1 MNAYVS
7 PELSTIR
14 EKDADRAWIAQAMA
28 GYVAKGKVIDVV
40 GIGRSLFNANTFNSE
55 AFSASSTAG
64 SPPAK
69 RDLSVKIRKPP
80 KAEAFEADIAE
91 KMKAYHDKGVVA
103 AAKDLHISTRRAN
116 YIAAQYGVKFACRVS
131 LAARQ
136 EDLALVPDI
145 RALIIEG
152 LTQDQMCARLHIGRT
167 TLKRVAGQ
175 NGLKFRSKANH
186 ARDVALVERIKAI
199 RDIGCTRAACAR
211 RLEINP
217 KVLLR
222 LIAEYEIDFPVRG
235 ETLEA
240 A

>member
-1 MNAYVS
+1 MSAYISTELNMVKALDPDRHALALKMEEFLSRDGVIQSIPMGCGLFS
-7 PELSTIR
+7 P
-14 EKDADRAWIAQAMA
+14 MA
-28 GYVAKGKVIDVV
+28 
-40 GIGRSLFNANTFNSE
+40 FNSE
-55 AFSASSTAG
+55 TIAPSTVTIHK
-64 SPPAK
+64 AK
-69 RDLSVKIRKPP
+69 RDLSVKLRRSP
-80 KAEAFEADIAE
+80 KAQADEAEIAE
-91 KMKAYHDKGVVA
+91 KLKGYHDKGVVA

-116 YIAAQYGVKFACRVS
+116 HIAAQYGVKFACRVS

-136 EDLALVPDI
+136 EDLALVPQI

-175 NGLKFRSKANH
+175 NGLKFRSQSSHAN
-186 ARDVALVERIKAI
+186 DLALVERIKAI

-222 LIAEYEIDFPVRG
+222 LIAEHDIDFPVRTPG
-235 ETLEA
+235 A

>member
-7 PELSTIR
+7 PELNAVR
-14 EKDADRAWIAQAMA
+14 ERDIDRAWIAQAMA
-28 GYVAKGKVIDVV
+28 GYVANGKVIDV
-40 GIGRSLFNANTFNSE
+40 IDTRRSLFNPTPFSGE
-55 AFSASSTAG
+55 AFPASSTAG
-64 SPPAK
+64 SLPAK
-69 RDLSVKIRKPP
+69 RDLSVKIRKTA

-91 KMKAYHDKGVVA
+91 KMKDYYDKGVVA

-116 YIAAQYGVKFACRVS
+116 YIAAMHGIKFACRVS

-136 EDLALVPDI
+136 EDLALVPEI

-152 LTQDQMCARLHIGRT
+152 LTQDQMCAKLKIGRT

-175 NGLKFRSKANH
+175 NGLKFRSKSSH
-186 ARDVALVERIKAI
+186 ARDLALVERIKAI

>member
-1 MNAYVS
+1 MNAYISNDLNMVKALD
-7 PELSTIR
+7 PDRHALALKMEAFLNKGGTI
-14 EKDADRAWIAQAMA
+14 E
-28 GYVAKGKVIDVV
+28 VI
-40 GIGRSLFNANTFNSE
+40 GIGRSLFSPIPFNSE
-55 AFSASSTAG
+55 VFSG
-64 SPPAK
+64 SPNVAQPK
-69 RDLSVKIRKPP
+69 RDLSVKIK
-80 KAEAFEADIAE
+80 KSAKGEAEEAAIAE
-91 KMKAYHDKGVVA
+91 KLKAYHDKGVVA

-116 YIAAQYGVKFACRVS
+116 HIAAQYGIKFACRVS

-136 EDLALVPDI
+136 EDLALVPQI

-175 NGLKFRSKANH
+175 NGLKFRSQADHSK
-186 ARDVALVERIKAI
+186 DLALVERIKAI

-211 RLEINP
+211 QLDINP

-222 LIAEYEIDFPVRG
+222 LIAEHDIDFPVRTPG
-235 ETLEA
+235 A

>member
-14 EKDADRAWIAQAMA
+14 EKDADRAWLAQAMD
-28 GYVAKGKVIDVV
+28 GYMAKGKVIDVIA
-40 GIGRSLFNANTFNSE
+40 IGRGLFSPSSFNSE
-55 AFSASSTAG
+55 AISV
-64 SPPAK
+64 SPEPVAAK
-69 RDLSVKIRKPP
+69 RDLSVKLKKSA

-91 KMKAYHDKGVVA
+91 KLKAYHDKGVVA

-116 YIAAQYGVKFACRVS
+116 HIAAMYGIKFACRVS

-136 EDLALVPDI
+136 EDLALVPEI

-152 LTQDQMCARLHIGRT
+152 LTQDQMCAKLKIGRT
-167 TLKRVAGQ
+167 TLKRIAGQ
-175 NGLKFRSKANH
+175 NGLKFRSQANR
-186 ARDVALVERIKAI
+186 AKDLALVERIKAI

-222 LIAEYEIDFPVRG
+222 LIAEYAIDYPVSTQG
-235 ETLEA
+235 VV
-240 A
+240 